1 MEITGNRNII
11 CRLPFQ
17 LPRKWLDKAY
27 KSLMLD
33 YNKNANKSKID
44 EILQTNF
51 DKVKVN
57 NNLIQLEALE
67 NLIKI
72 TGLLND
78 TKILDDVYEV
88 IYGKTPKTKDDFE
101 KPFKEKE
108 LLIQKSKQIFSTE
121 DESNEEKKEVD
132 IEILIRNIEMILKT
146 KVRDDKFYLLAGHIN
161 QSAKLNQ
168 KDNG

>member
-44 EILQTNF
+44 EILQTNS

-88 IYGKTPKTKDDFE
+88 IYGKIPKTKDDFE

>member
-1 MEITGNRNII
+1 
-11 CRLPFQ
+11 
-17 LPRKWLDKAY
+17 
-27 KSLMLD
+27 MLD

-44 EILQTNF
+44 EIMQTNF

-88 IYGKTPKTKDDFE
+88 IYEKIPKTKDDFE

-146 KVRDDKFYLLAGHIN
+146 KVRNDKFYLLAGHIN

>member
-17 LPRKWLDKAY
+17 LPKKWLDKAY

-67 NLIKI
+67 SLIKI
-72 TGLLND
+72 SSFLDDN
-78 TKILDDVYEV
+78 KILDDVYKK
-88 IYGKTPKTKDDFE
+88 IYGKIPQTIDDFE

-108 LLIQKSKQIFSTE
+108 LLIQKSKQIFGA
-121 DESNEEKKEVD
+121 DEKKEEKKEVD

-146 KVRDDKFYLLAGHIN
+146 KVRDDKFYLLAGHID